1 MLITLK
7 LAKGL
12 EFDHVVVPDA
22 SARVFPSDDLSRR
35 RLYTTISRA
44 TRRVDVLA
52 KGPLTPLLDG
62 FGKETS

>member
-1 MLITLK
+1 M
-7 LAKGL
+7 
-12 EFDHVVVPDA
+12 PDA
-22 SARVFPSDDLSRR
+22 SARVFPGDDLSRR